1 MEKLF
6 DINELGYSVRCKLF
20 YDKDIHAIDKV
31 VIATHGFGGFK
42 DNKSVEKFA
51 ERIDTKYKGF
61 GVITFD
67 WPCHGQDARKKLL
80 ISECQT
86 YLKLVIDYAL
96 KHLKAKALYNYSVS
110 FGGFNTLKYIA
121 DNGNP
126 FERIALRS
134 TSVKLYD
141 IMASTISEDDH
152 KKLSRGKEVL
162 AGRDRKMKISKEFLD
177 SLKTIDEEIAGFDYI
192 DYAESILMIHGTLDD
207 SVPIENAKEFSD
219 KNIIEL
225 VEVEKADHRFSD
237 PKRMN
242 FAIQKIIDFFAPQ
255 NS

>member
-1 MEKLF
+1 MEKFF
-6 DINELGYSVRCKLF
+6 DINEQGFSIRCKLF
-20 YDKDIHAIDKV
+20 YDKDIHSIDKV

-51 ERIDTKYKGF
+51 QRLDTKFKGF
-61 GVITFD
+61 GIITFD

-86 YLKLVIDYAL
+86 YLGLVIDYAKNVL
-96 KHLKAKALYNYSVS
+96 NAKALYNYSVS

-126 FERIALRS
+126 FDKIALRS

-141 IMASTISEDDH
+141 IMYSTISDDDH

-177 SLKTIDEEIAGFDYI
+177 SLKTTDEEIAAFDYV
-192 DYAESILMIHGTLDD
+192 DYADNILMLHGTLDD
-207 SVPIENAKEFSD
+207 SVPIDNAREFSD

-225 VEVEKADHRFSD
+225 VEIEKADHRFSD
-237 PKRMN
+237 PKRMD
-242 FAIQKIIDFFAPQ
+242 FAIQKIIEFFSPQ
-255 NS
+255 